1 MPVPGGVLSP
11 VLTSDEA
18 GERKGRKTREGPMIR
33 AGKTKPQRRIHLVLA
48 AAAILLLAADRNARA
63 EDDWSKVVAA
73 AEKEGKVIVWGQAG
87 EDRRK
92 FWKDAFERQHPRIA
106 VRLFQAPSSSQRDSR
121 YVQERRAGVFS
132 GDLFVAGAASATAR
146 LLSEGLIRP
155 IKPLLRPETLDP
167 RKWLTGDVPW
177 MDNKKERI
185 LVSDAV
191 AYPVA
196 TVHRL
201 VNLTSFEELLDPKY
215 DGKILMPNP
224 LKSGSG
230 FAFAVFMYHEPNL
243 GVEYM
248 KKFFARKRIV
258 YDQDDRQNA
267 EWVDSGRALIG
278 IDIRPVE
285 TEALQAVGGTLK
297 ILDDLTAK
305 GERIGLIIGSDGVA
319 FVPNIDPLPNP
330 NAARV
335 YLDWFYSKAGQQALV
350 DTIKIGSNQAEV
362 DQSKVSRWAKPRPGV
377 RYLNLMIENYNT
389 NEAVQQM
396 RQIIADILE
405 NSK

>member
-1 MPVPGGVLSP
+1 LNESDVPKAQ
-11 VLTSDEA
+11 DA
-18 GERKGRKTREGPMIR
+18 RRKTREEPII
-33 AGKTKPQRRIHLVLA
+33 KTGELKPKRRIHLVLA
-48 AAAILLLAADRNARA
+48 AAAILVLTTDGNARA
-63 EDDWSKVVAA
+63 DDDWNRVVAA

-92 FWKDAFERQHPRIA
+92 FWKDAFERAHPRIA
-106 VRLFQAPSSSQRDSR
+106 IRLFQAPNSSQRDSR
-121 YVQERRAGVFS
+121 YIQEKRAGVFS
-132 GDLFVAGAASATAR
+132 GDLFVGGAASATAR
-146 LLSEGLIRP
+146 LLSDGLIRP
-155 IKPLLRPETLDP
+155 VKPLLRPETLDS
-167 RKWLTGDVPW
+167 RKWLTKEVSW
-177 MDNKKERI
+177 MDNKKEHI

-196 TVHRL
+196 TVHSS
-201 VNLTSFEELLDPKY
+201 VKLTSFEELLDPKY
-215 DGKILMPNP
+215 DGKILMPDP

-243 GVEYM
+243 GMEYM

-258 YDQDDRQNA
+258 YNQDDRQNA

-297 ILDDLTAK
+297 ILDDLTAE
-305 GERIGLIIGSDGVA
+305 GERVGHIIGSDGVA
-319 FVPNIDPLPNP
+319 FAPNIDPLPNP

-350 DTIKIGSNQAEV
+350 DIIKIGSNQAEV
-362 DQSKVSRWAKPRPGV
+362 DQSKVSRWAKPRPDV
-377 RYLNLMIENYNT
+377 RYFNNMSEDYNT
-389 NEAVQQM
+389 NEAVEQM
-396 RQIIADILE
+396 RRIITDMLE
-405 NSK
+405 NNK